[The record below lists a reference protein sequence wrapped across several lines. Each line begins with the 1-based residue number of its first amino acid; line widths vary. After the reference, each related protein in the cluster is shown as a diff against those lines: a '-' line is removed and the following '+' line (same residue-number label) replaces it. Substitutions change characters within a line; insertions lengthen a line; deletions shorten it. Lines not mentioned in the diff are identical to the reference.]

1 MASSAIIWIMILV
14 TGGTGF
20 VGRVVVRHLAE
31 IGLPV
36 RLLLRP
42 SRQSPKLPLG
52 VPVEVAVS
60 SLQDERGLRAAMK
73 DVDVVF
79 HLAGSERKGVRADLN
94 KVDVEGTE
102 AVVRAA
108 AQAGVGRFFYLSH
121 LNVDRL
127 SAFPVFRA
135 KALAESAIL
144 SSGVDFTIFRSA
156 VVFGPG
162 DQFTTSLA
170 RLLRISPGIFLLPDD
185 GSTRLQPIWVED
197 LVTCMMMALQD
208 DDTRRKVISLGG
220 QEYLTY
226 RNVLELIM
234 HVTGISRYMVQ
245 IGTPYLRS
253 LSLLVD
259 QVAPNFPVSIYWLDY
274 LASDRITD
282 LDVLPRMFGLMPARL
297 HQHIGYLAPQYRT
310 QS

>member
-1 MASSAIIWIMILV
+1 MILV

-20 VGRVVVRHLAE
+20 IGGVVVRHLSE
-31 IGLPV
+31 MGLPV

-42 SRQSPKLPLG
+42 SRKSPKLPLG

-60 SLQDERGLRAAMK
+60 SLQDERGLRSAMK
-73 DVDVVF
+73 DIDVVF

-94 KVDVEGTE
+94 RVDVEGTE

-108 AQAGVGRFFYLSH
+108 VQAGVSRFFYVSH
-121 LNVDRL
+121 LNVDRQ

-135 KALAESAIL
+135 KALAESAIQA
-144 SSGVDFTIFRSA
+144 SGIDFTIFRTA

-162 DQFTTSLA
+162 DQFTTSLD

-197 LVTCMMMALQD
+197 LVTCMMMALQN

-226 RNVLELIM
+226 RAALELIM
-234 HVTGISRYMVQ
+234 HVNGVSRYLVQ
-245 IGTPYLRS
+245 LGTPYLRS

-259 QVAPNFPVSIYWLDY
+259 QFAPNFPVSIYWLDY

-282 LDVLPRMFGLMPARL
+282 LDVLPRIFGLMPARL
-297 HQHIGYLAPQYRT
+297 HQHIGYLVPQNRT
-310 QS
+310 QLRKDRI

>member
-1 MASSAIIWIMILV
+1 MILV

-31 IGLPV
+31 MGLPV

-108 AQAGVGRFFYLSH
+108 VQAGVGRFFYLSH

-135 KALAESAIL
+135 KALAESAIQ
-144 SSGVDFTIFRSA
+144 SSGLDFTIFRSA

-162 DQFTTSLA
+162 DQFTTSLE

-197 LVTCMMMALQD
+197 LVTCMMMALQN

-226 RNVLELIM
+226 RGVLDLIM
-234 HVTGISRYMVQ
+234 HVTGTSRYMVQ

-274 LASDRITD
+274 LATDRITD
-282 LDVLPRMFGLMPARL
+282 LDVLPRTFGLMPARL
-297 HQHIGYLAPQYRT
+297 HQHIGYLVPQYRT
-310 QS
+310 QPRKERI